1 FFSFPNALFL
11 FFHLKRPINTTTF
24 LFFSLF
30 FSSFCFSSQIFN
42 FCFVMLIF
50 LIKNNFFTRSGYRF
64 YFQNSIHSL
73 SFFTFVF
80 LFRFLTLNRFQR
92 RNLTALRFKDIVL
105 FRNSLFLNLL
115 FHFR

>member
-1 FFSFPNALFL
+1 
-11 FFHLKRPINTTTF
+11 
-24 LFFSLF
+24 
-30 FSSFCFSSQIFN
+30 
-42 FCFVMLIF
+42 MLIF
-50 LIKNNFFTRSGYRF
+50 LIKYFFFTRSGYRF
-64 YFQNSIHSL
+64 QFTNFSFHFLNSIHSL